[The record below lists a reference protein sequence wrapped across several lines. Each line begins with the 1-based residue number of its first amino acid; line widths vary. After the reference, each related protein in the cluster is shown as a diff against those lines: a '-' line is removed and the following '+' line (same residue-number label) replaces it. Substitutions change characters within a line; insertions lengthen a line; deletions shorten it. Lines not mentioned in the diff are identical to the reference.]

1 MPSICVATRNS
12 LRSSAPLLPDRFFHR
27 LLVRYRFL
35 QTAPELIRN
44 CSGTDFQTAFCNL
57 LGRFGDIVSVS
68 DGFFGPVCWWND
80 SRTALELLWNGS
92 GTALERP
99 WNCSGTD
106 LNLLGRFDEI
116 VSISY
121 GVLVWLVAEVAL
133 ILHWNYSGITLESLW
148 NCSRLFLSFSK
159 FVRDLVGF

>member
-12 LRSSAPLLPDRFFHR
+12 LRSSAPLLPGRFFHR

-44 CSGTDFQTAFCNL
+44 CSGTDFQTAFAICWV
-57 LGRFGDIVSVS
+57 VSVTLFRFRT
-68 DGFFGPVCWWND
+68 GFLVRFVGGMTP
-80 SRTALELLWNGS
+80 ELLWNGS
-92 GTALERP
+92 GTTLERP

-121 GVLVWLVAEVAL
+121 GVLVWFITEVAL

>member
-80 SRTALELLWNGS
+80 SRTALERLWNGPGTALELLWNGFEFAWS
-92 GTALERP
+92 FWWNCFDFVRGFGLVGCWSCSDFALE
-99 WNCSGTD
+99 
-106 LNLLGRFDEI
+106 LLWD
-116 VSISY
+116 
-121 GVLVWLVAEVAL
+121 
-133 ILHWNYSGITLESLW
+133 HSGIALEL
-148 NCSRLFLSFSK
+148 LSIVPK
-159 FVRDLVGF
+159 FF